1 MGSVQAAAMHCV
13 RGTVGSFLSS
23 GGLSHPP
30 ADRRLLCRLRNDPCV
45 SLCFAAKLPAGILL
59 SSPVSACSGRGGA
72 LAVPEKAAPHGFLRM
87 YVHAAWDICHR
98 VYI

>member
-1 MGSVQAAAMHCV
+1 MGSVQVAGMRRMCGA
-13 RGTVGSFLSS
+13 VGWVLSS
-23 GGLSHPP
+23 GGLSHPS

-45 SLCFAAKLPAGILL
+45 PLCFAAELPAGILL
-59 SSPVSACSGRGGA
+59 SSTVSACSGRGGA
-72 LAVPEKAAPHGFLRM
+72 LAVPEKAAPHVFLRM